1 MGVVPGADGWTGAA
15 FCPGRDRLGPLM
27 VLRGRI
33 ALAVLV
39 TLMAGA
45 CAAGRSPA
53 PARNARPA
61 PERYVLANGAR
72 VVVEEHRLSDVAAVQ
87 LWVAAGGR
95 DEAASELGLAHYLEH
110 MLFKGTATRPGRAI
124 DRAVEESGGRMN
136 AGTSLDY
143 TYYHMVLPASR
154 TPVAIELLADI
165 AVNAT
170 LDEGLLEAEKR
181 VVLEEMRLGRD
192 NPARFLSRTTWE
204 AAFEGHPY
212 GRPVIGTEPLIANL
226 TREQLV
232 AFYRRLY
239 VPENFTLVV
248 VGPVDPREVR
258 QLAARA
264 FGRLPR
270 SGASRLP
277 APPPP
282 ALRPRAVEQPRPGVH
297 AHLSLA
303 WPAPPLDHADTPA
316 VDLLVAVL
324 GQSRSSRLTRALRER
339 LGLVQSVSAGYSAL
353 QAAGL
358 VTVTAQLDPANL
370 AAAERGIL
378 TEVGRLR
385 AEGVS
390 ATEHERALTAAE
402 AQREFLGETA
412 EGRARLLGHAE
423 TVWRLEEE
431 ARYLDRLRAVTPE
444 QIRAAAQRYL
454 DPERYVKVT
463 LVPPSR

>member
-1 MGVVPGADGWTGAA
+1 
-15 FCPGRDRLGPLM
+15 M
-27 VLRGRI
+27 VLRRRI

-39 TLMAGA
+39 LLTASA

-53 PARNARPA
+53 PSAGPGATPRRH
-61 PERYVLANGAR
+61 VLANGVR
-72 VVVEEHRLSDVAAVQ
+72 IVVEEHRLSDVAAVQ

-95 DEAASELGLAHYLEH
+95 DEGATELGLAHYLEH

-124 DRAVEESGGRMN
+124 NRAVEESGGRMN
-136 AGTSLDY
+136 AGTSLEY

-154 TPVAIELLADI
+154 TSTAIELLADI

-192 NPARFLSRTTWE
+192 NPARFLSRKTWE

-232 AFYRRLY
+232 GFYRRLY

-248 VGPVDPREVR
+248 VGPVDPGEVR
-258 QLAARA
+258 HVAARA

-270 SGASRLP
+270 SGTPRLP
-277 APPPP
+277 VPPPP
-282 ALRPRAVEQPRPGVH
+282 ALRPHAVEWPRPGAH
-297 AHLSLA
+297 AHLALA
-303 WPAPPLDHADTPA
+303 WHAPRLDHADTPA

-324 GQSRSSRLTRALRER
+324 GQSRSSRLTRTLRER
-339 LGLVQSVSAGYSAL
+339 LGLVQSVSAGYTAL

-358 VTVTAQLDPANL
+358 VTVTAQLEPSNL
-370 AAAERGIL
+370 AAAEREIVA
-378 TEVGRLR
+378 EVRRL
-385 AEGVS
+385 ASEGVG
-390 ATEHERALTAAE
+390 AAEHERALTAAE
-402 AQREFLGETA
+402 AQREFLAETA

-423 TVWRLEEE
+423 TVWRLEAE
-431 ARYLDRLRAVTPE
+431 ARYLDRLRAVTAE
-444 QIRAAAQRYL
+444 HIRGAAQRYL

-463 LVPPSR
+463 LVPPAR